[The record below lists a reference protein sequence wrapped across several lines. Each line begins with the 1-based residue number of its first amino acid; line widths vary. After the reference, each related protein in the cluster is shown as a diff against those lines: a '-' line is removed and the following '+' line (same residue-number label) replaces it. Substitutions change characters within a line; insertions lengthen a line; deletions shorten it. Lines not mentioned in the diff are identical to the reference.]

1 MLFRF
6 SESRSGRRK
15 RRELKRRRGARRRRA
30 SNGSTAGGGI
40 SRRIGASPRL
50 ERGGTAIRTIPPCPR
65 FAPSRGRARGA
76 AECRSPL
83 CSSFCPLPCFQLCSP
98 FCPPI
103 RVTLSAFKFTLLSPT
118 RPCPNRPTSTF
129 HLFGLSS
136 MTRSAFYG
144 LVCPPRPCLSRCRAH
159 RMCAYSVRPR
169 CLLWTSPAYRQY
181 SLRRPSPSPPRYFDA
196 FFKNIK

>member
-83 CSSFCPLPCFQLCSP
+83 CSALCLPSAPFSVLFPVLSSDTRHPLRVQICSAFSDPAMPKPTHFDFPPVRSVFYDSVCPTAVRNGCAHTPSARDVFYGPLPPTGNIHSAVRSP
-98 FCPPI
+98 PR
-103 RVTLSAFKFTLLSPT
+103 RVTLTL
-118 RPCPNRPTSTF
+118 F
-129 HLFGLSS
+129 QK
-136 MTRSAFYG
+136 YK
-144 LVCPPRPCLSRCRAH
+144 
-159 RMCAYSVRPR
+159 VRINEK
-169 CLLWTSPAYRQY
+169 T
-181 SLRRPSPSPPRYFDA
+181 
-196 FFKNIK
+196 